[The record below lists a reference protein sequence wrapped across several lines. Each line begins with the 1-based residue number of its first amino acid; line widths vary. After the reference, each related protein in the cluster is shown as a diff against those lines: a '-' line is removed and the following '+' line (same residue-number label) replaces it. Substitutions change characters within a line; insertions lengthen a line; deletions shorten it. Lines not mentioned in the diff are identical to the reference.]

1 MGFAVEILSLLVSF
15 FVNMGQKIKDKLS
28 NAKSKRKLMTKV
40 APPKLKKQET
50 MAEMQKFPSVT
61 CDEVKKCIC
70 EIKGTRSTGLDGLSL
85 QLIRKVQPAIIEPL
99 TVLINRS
106 LDEGIFPTKLK
117 ESKLIPLFK
126 GGDPTVIDNYR
137 PISLLPIFSK
147 IYEKLAAKRLYEYFE
162 ANKILSDK
170 QYGFRKNRSTE
181 LAITDLIMNIKSAQ
195 DDGLYSLAIFL
206 DLTKAFDCVD
216 FDILL
221 ETLEGYGIKSTV
233 LEWIRSYLT
242 NRRCKIL
249 ANGILSD
256 SFDVTCG
263 VPQGSVLGPL
273 LFLIY
278 VNELSAD
285 IPFAYIINFADDT
298 VLFLT
303 HKNREQLI
311 TNAEVCLQAATEFFE
326 ERLLSLN
333 TKKTKYIIFKHGNDP
348 VYDSKINTADHKEIE

>member
-1 MGFAVEILSLLVSF
+1 M
-15 FVNMGQKIKDKLS
+15 
-28 NAKSKRKLMTKV
+28 
-40 APPKLKKQET
+40 
-50 MAEMQKFPSVT
+50 
-61 CDEVKKCIC
+61 
-70 EIKGTRSTGLDGLSL
+70 
-85 QLIRKVQPAIIEPL
+85 
-99 TVLINRS
+99 
-106 LDEGIFPTKLK
+106 
-117 ESKLIPLFK
+117 
-126 GGDPTVIDNYR
+126 
-137 PISLLPIFSK
+137 K

-303 HKNREQLI
+303 HKNREA
-311 TNAEVCLQAATEFFE
+311 TNYK
-326 ERLLSLN
+326 R
-333 TKKTKYIIFKHGNDP
+333 
-348 VYDSKINTADHKEIE
+348 

>member
-1 MGFAVEILSLLVSF
+1 
-15 FVNMGQKIKDKLS
+15 
-28 NAKSKRKLMTKV
+28 
-40 APPKLKKQET
+40 
-50 MAEMQKFPSVT
+50 
-61 CDEVKKCIC
+61 
-70 EIKGTRSTGLDGLSL
+70 
-85 QLIRKVQPAIIEPL
+85 
-99 TVLINRS
+99 
-106 LDEGIFPTKLK
+106 
-117 ESKLIPLFK
+117 
-126 GGDPTVIDNYR
+126 
-137 PISLLPIFSK
+137 
-147 IYEKLAAKRLYEYFE
+147 
-162 ANKILSDK
+162 
-170 QYGFRKNRSTE
+170 
-181 LAITDLIMNIKSAQ
+181 MNIKSAQ

-298 VLFLT
+298 VIFLT
-303 HKNREQLI
+303 HKTVSN
-311 TNAEVCLQAATEFFE
+311 
-326 ERLLSLN
+326 
-333 TKKTKYIIFKHGNDP
+333 
-348 VYDSKINTADHKEIE
+348 